1 MRESKIHIYSDS
13 DSARWKNL
21 RKPVFQYPWQQYLG
35 CHPVTSHPNNP
46 CEGQRSGSV
55 TLAEEEGK
63 TEVDLGGLPAEGPI
77 VMRWRMNQISTR
89 RQMSRT
95 DEQSWYHSIGRLKHN
110 ISM

>member
-1 MRESKIHIYSDS
+1 LRESKIHIYSDS

-35 CHPVTSHPNNP
+35 CHPVTSSPNNP

-77 VMRWRMNQISTR
+77 EMRWRMNQILTR

-95 DEQSWYHSIGRLKHN
+95 DEQSCTFQVSQCRQTE
-110 ISM
+110 S